1 MRGYRRFASKR
12 QKPPRAAL
20 PELGS
25 TTEFELTVKKGATT
39 GRNWDRNGGGKQV
52 GADANTVRTARRR
65 HLFDA
70 WVEVTERIRQA
81 AHIALFLDFDGT
93 LAELRPFPSQAA
105 LPKTTRRVISRLAG
119 ISRVSVSIISGRT
132 LNDLR
137 KKAGVSGV
145 QYLGLH
151 GWQREDHS
159 DKLSKTILRQI
170 NRARVAEL
178 RRLRG
183 LPGVWVEDKKSG
195 FAVHFR
201 AASKSVTRR
210 ARITFQI
217 ALKPFLPDVRVIQG
231 EKTWEVLPHSVS
243 GKGAAAKKLLAG
255 LPRFTLPIYVGDDT
269 TDEEA
274 FAELSAGM
282 TVRVGR
288 WKRTRAKFWLR
299 NPNEVYRF
307 LQKLEEELRCGLP
320 NLSGS

>member
-12 QKPPRAAL
+12 QKPPRAAQ

-25 TTEFELTVKKGATT
+25 YTEFEKTVKKRVTT
-39 GRNWDRNGGGKQV
+39 SRNWGRNGETKRI
-52 GADANTVRTARRR
+52 GAEPKTVRTATRR

-70 WVEVTERIRQA
+70 WGEVTERIRRA
-81 AHIALFLDFDGT
+81 SHIALLLDFDGT
-93 LAELRPFPSQAA
+93 LAELRSFPSQAS
-105 LPKTTRRVISRLAG
+105 LPKTTRRALSRLAG
-119 ISRVSVSIISGRT
+119 FSGVSVAIVSGRT
-132 LNDLR
+132 LKDL
-137 KKAGVSGV
+137 KNKAGVSGV
-145 QYLGLH
+145 RYLGLH
-151 GWQREDHS
+151 GWEREGHS
-159 DKLSKTILRQI
+159 GKLSKAILRQI
-170 NRARVAEL
+170 KRARVAEL
-178 RRLRG
+178 RQLRS

-201 AASKSVTRR
+201 AASKAVTRR
-210 ARITFQI
+210 ARKAFQI
-217 ALKPFLPDVRVIQG
+217 ALKPFLSDVRVIQG

-274 FAELSAGM
+274 FAELSEGI

-299 NPNEVYRF
+299 NPNEIYRF
-307 LQKLEEELRCGLP
+307 LQKLEVELRCGRP
-320 NLSGS
+320 NLSDS